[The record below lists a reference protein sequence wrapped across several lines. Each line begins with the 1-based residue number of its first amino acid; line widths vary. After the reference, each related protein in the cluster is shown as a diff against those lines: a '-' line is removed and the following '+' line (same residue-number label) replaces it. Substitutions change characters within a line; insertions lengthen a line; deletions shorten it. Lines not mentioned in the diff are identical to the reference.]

1 VEQIASARYAAP
13 GAPID
18 NGIEYAMTLL
28 VAGLLIFF
36 AVHSVRIG
44 ADNWRTAQI
53 ARHGPKTWKG
63 VYTVAS
69 VVGLVLI
76 IWGYGVARQSPVV
89 LYVPPV
95 WTRHLAA
102 LLTLVAFVMIA
113 AAYVPKTRIKAK
125 IRHPMVAG
133 VKVWAFAHLLANG
146 TLADALLFGSFL
158 AWAVLHYS
166 AAMRRDRAANVSYE
180 IGPLS
185 RDITA
190 VVIGTIVWLVFTL
203 WLHRVLIG
211 VQPLGNLLQASAPA
225 L

>member
-1 VEQIASARYAAP
+1 
-13 GAPID
+13 
-18 NGIEYAMTLL
+18 MTLL
-28 VAGLLIFF
+28 IAGLLIFF

-53 ARHGPKTWKG
+53 ARHGLKTWKG
-63 VYTVAS
+63 AYTLVS

-76 IWGYGVARQSPVV
+76 IWGYGIARQSPVV
-89 LYVPPV
+89 LYSPPA
-95 WTRHLAA
+95 WTHHLTA
-102 LLTLVAFVMIA
+102 LLTLVAFVMIT
-113 AAYVPKTRIKAK
+113 AAYVPQTRIKAK

-146 TLADALLFGSFL
+146 TLADVVLFGSFL
-158 AWAVLHYS
+158 AWAVLNYS
-166 AAMRRDRAANVSYE
+166 AAMRRDRATNVSYE
-180 IGPLS
+180 SGPIS

-190 VVIGTIVWLVFTL
+190 VVIGTIVWLVFTF

-211 VQPLGNLLQASAPA
+211 VQPLASLLQASAPV